1 MSGAEVIVR
10 RLDAVAARASV
21 DQLAEV
27 LFDAVD
33 GGASVGFV
41 APFTR
46 EDAVAYFASVIP
58 ELEEGRRILLAAYDG
73 DDLVGTVQVAH
84 AWQPNQPH
92 RADITKL
99 LVHRSARGRG
109 VGRAL
114 MERAEVEARADG
126 RWLLVL
132 DTVTDSPAYRLYE
145 RLDWTKVGAVPDYAL
160 YPDGS
165 FCETTVFWKRLT

>member
-1 MSGAEVIVR
+1 MSVAELVIR
-10 RLDAVAARASV
+10 RLDAVATRAAV
-21 DQLAEV
+21 EELAEV
-27 LFDAVD
+27 LFVAVD
-33 GGASVGFV
+33 GGASVGFM

-46 EDAVAYFASVIP
+46 ADAVDYFASVVDEIA
-58 ELEEGRRILLAAYDG
+58 EGRRILLAAYDG
-73 DDLVGTVQVAH
+73 GDLVGTVQVAH

-99 LVHRSARGRG
+99 LVRRDARGRG

-114 MERAEVEARADG
+114 MERAEAEARADG
-126 RWLLVL
+126 KSLLVL

-145 RLDWTKVGAVPDYAL
+145 RLDWTKVGPIPDYAL

-165 FCETTVFWKRLT
+165 FCETTVFWKRV